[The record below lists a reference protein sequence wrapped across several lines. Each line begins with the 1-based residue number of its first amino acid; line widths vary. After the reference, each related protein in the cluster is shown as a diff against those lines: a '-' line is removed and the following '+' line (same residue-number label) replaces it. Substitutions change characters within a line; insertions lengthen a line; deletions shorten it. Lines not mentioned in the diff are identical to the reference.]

1 MEFPKPPTHLADGR
15 CEGYNS
21 SKWAARTL
29 WPMHHSPQSVLAVAV
44 GFAVAACLHL
54 GSWELRVMFRIVG
67 LGVMIG
73 GGDDGD
79 S

>member
-1 MEFPKPPTHLADGR
+1 M
-15 CEGYNS
+15 N
-21 SKWAARTL
+21 
-29 WPMHHSPQSVLAVAV
+29 HSPQSVFAAAV

>member
-1 MEFPKPPTHLADGR
+1 M
-15 CEGYNS
+15 N
-21 SKWAARTL
+21 
-29 WPMHHSPQSVLAVAV
+29 HSPQSVFAAAV

-54 GSWELRVMFRIVG
+54 GSWELRVMFIVG